1 MPTLSVEHFTD
12 LAVVECK
19 GRIVHSDDVFKLR
32 DVVLS
37 QEDARVIVLDLSEVE
52 AMGGGGLGMLAFLE
66 HWAREHGIQLK
77 LFCPSEAVVE
87 GLGQNRSLP
96 RFEIASFQEM
106 MRLLSEFNQP
116 NDRYPLAA

>member
-1 MPTLSVEHFTD
+1 MLAIHVENLSD

-19 GRIVHSDDVFKLR
+19 GRIIHSDDVFRLR
-32 DVVLS
+32 DVVQS
-37 QEDARVIVLDLSEVE
+37 QEEARVIVLDLSEVE

-66 HWAREHGIQLK
+66 HWARQHGIRLK

-87 GLGQNRSLP
+87 GLGQIRSLP

-106 MRLLSEFNQP
+106 MCLLTEFNPPDGQ
-116 NDRYPLAA
+116 YPLAA